1 MSTLF
6 LSRSAR
12 MSFLLLATAFL
23 LPACG
28 GGSGAAPDTAATPPV
43 ATAST
48 GTVVLLLTD
57 APIDEL
63 SAINLDVTEA
73 TLIGDTGQQLLFSG
87 NKTINLLDLANFDQP
102 IVFGEVEAGS
112 FTKIRLRIENLELVD
127 KNTGMSTFPSLPANG
142 KIDLLDQNGFAVFP
156 GRTLLAEIDMDANK
170 SIHIVGTG
178 SGKYMVRPVVKVK
191 FMDGGFPEKLARL
204 EGVVA
209 EDMFDPAAGKFLL
222 CHAEDSESCIVVN
235 VGEDTC
241 VFGPDG
247 MPVGI
252 DTLVVGDT
260 VVAIGRFRH
269 EDDDDGD
276 SDSDADSDS
285 DSDSDMDSDGDSD
298 GDSDSDADSDSDSDS
313 DTGNGTDGD
322 GDSDSDSDDGRV
334 DMDVELDA
342 LVIEIGGNAAQVKG
356 VVLGEPDDNG
366 KFELGVGEDTTM
378 TVQLQDTTKIFGK
391 DGLFDP
397 TALLVDTVIAVEGV
411 VETSDNPDVNDLIWA
426 ALIFVDDKDEV
437 ESLSGTIA
445 PDPDPDTESF
455 ILITDGGDV
464 CVELL
469 EEAEITLVS
478 QDADGTM
485 SENGDFSDL
494 KAEQSVEVFGHS
506 GVGGCFQ
513 ADEVVVD
520 LTAQP

>member
-276 SDSDADSDS
+276 SDSD
-285 DSDSDMDSDGDSD
+285 
-298 GDSDSDADSDSDSDS
+298 
-313 DTGNGTDGD
+313 
-322 GDSDSDSDDGRV
+322 DGRV

>member
-28 GGSGAAPDTAATPPV
+28 GGSGAAPHTAATPPV

-276 SDSDADSDS
+276 SDSD
-285 DSDSDMDSDGDSD
+285 
-298 GDSDSDADSDSDSDS
+298 
-313 DTGNGTDGD
+313 
-322 GDSDSDSDDGRV
+322 DGRV